1 MKSTRIPIELPEDDT
16 LPAEPP
22 ALSKRTGT
30 EHLSGIRRTSFTLIE
45 LLVVIAIIAIL
56 AGMLLPA
63 LQHARKMAQK
73 ISCVNN
79 VSQGMK
85 AQLLYSEDSDGCM
98 VTVMEW
104 NGSYRTWTEVL
115 TGGKYVSWNVIRCP
129 GNMEDQK
136 VSMTNRFMGR
146 YGFVKGRND
155 FQYHATD
162 GVKKA
167 RLGEY
172 FLTFGSNDKQF
183 FLPHKMKKPSST
195 YLLADSVTPQGTEKG
210 QSCWAISPSA
220 GLDAALVGL
229 HLAHGEMAT
238 VGAADGHVESKGRVA
253 LNTCPFNFRYMIS
266 EYLLDV
272 SINQ

>member
-16 LPAEPP
+16 LPAEPT
-22 ALSKRTGT
+22 AFSKRTGT

-104 NGSYRTWTEVL
+104 NGNYRTWTEVL
-115 TGGKYVSWNVIRCP
+115 TGGKYVTWNVLRCP
-129 GNMEDQK
+129 GNLENAK
-136 VSMTNRFMGR
+136 VDMTNRLWGR

-155 FQYHATD
+155 VQYHAAD
-162 GVKKA
+162 GLKKA
-167 RLGEY
+167 RLGDY
-172 FLTFGSNDKQF
+172 FLTFGSTDNQF
-183 FLPHKMKKPSST
+183 FLPHKMKMPSGT
-195 YLLADSVTPQGTEKG
+195 YLLADSVATSGVERG
-210 QSCWAISPSA
+210 RSCWSISPSNP
-220 GLDAALVGL
+220 LDPQVVGL
-229 HLAHGEMAT
+229 HLAHGELAT
-238 VGAADGHVESKGRVA
+238 VGAADGHVESKGRTA
-253 LNTCPFNFRYMIS
+253 LNRSPFNFRFMIS

-272 SINQ
+272 SIYQ